1 MGFFGKNRKIIQIV
15 GFLLEKTFQIL
26 VFLIPSQLALHF
38 WPKWAFVYGIRID
51 YLAPSFYFSDIL
63 ILIIFLLWL
72 IEFLIK
78 NKGIKFI
85 KSSSYLI
92 PLLFLAILNIGFA
105 TNYYLAIYKWLK
117 FVELIL
123 LGIFIIQYQKFEIK
137 KWIIQPL
144 TFSVI
149 FFVIIGLI
157 QFVRRETI
165 GGALYFL
172 GERTFSIYTPGIAL
186 VDLFGRQLIR
196 AYSTFPHP
204 NSLAGFMG
212 ISVLLISF
220 CGKRLKRNIY
230 YPAILFALLGIVIS
244 FSKTVLLVICII
256 GIIWLLTKKLRIENI
271 IGRLTIVLLIVG
283 SVFLLTLRISGLTS
297 RVTNIENIYQRI
309 SLIETSGEIIKVNP
323 IFGVGLG
330 NFIINIPNYSQDN
343 SWILQPVH
351 NIYLLIFTETGLVGL
366 IIFFVLF
373 TKVIDKTN
381 IPRKMNSL
389 YLLLFILFTGF
400 FDHYWLSIQQNLL
413 LEVVVFAM
421 ILREDIDFT

>member
-15 GFLLEKTFQIL
+15 GFLLEKTFQIF

-51 YLAPSFYFSDIL
+51 YLAPSIYFSDIL
-63 ILIIFLLWL
+63 ILIIFFLWL
-72 IEFLIK
+72 MEFLL
-78 NKGIKFI
+78 NSRSIKFI
-85 KSSSYLI
+85 KSSLYLI
-92 PLLFLAILNIGFA
+92 PLLILAILNIGFA

-123 LGIFIIQYQKFEIK
+123 LGIFIIQYKKFEIK
-137 KWIIQPL
+137 KWIVQPL
-144 TFSVI
+144 SFSII

-186 VDLFGRQLIR
+186 VELFGRQLMR
-196 AYSTFPHP
+196 TYSTFPHP

-212 ISVLLISF
+212 ISILLISF
-220 CGKRLKRNIY
+220 CGKRINRNIY
-230 YPAILFALLGIVIS
+230 YSAILFALLGILIS
-244 FSKTVLLVICII
+244 FSKTVLLTLCII
-256 GIIWLLTKKLRIENI
+256 GIIWLLTKKLKIENI
-271 IGRLTIVLLIVG
+271 VGRLTLILLIVG
-283 SVFLLTLRISGLTS
+283 SILLLMLRINVLTP
-297 RVTNIENIYQRI
+297 RVNNIENIYQRI
-309 SLIETSGEIIKVNP
+309 SLIDTSREIIKAKP
-323 IFGVGLG
+323 FFGVGFG

-351 NIYLLIFTETGLVGL
+351 NIYLLLFTETGLAGI
-366 IIFFVLF
+366 IIFFILF
-373 TKVIDKTN
+373 VKVVDKTN
-381 IPRKMNSL
+381 SLRKRNSL
-389 YLLLFILFTGF
+389 YLLLFILLTGF

-413 LEVVVFAM
+413 LEVIVFAM
-421 ILREDIDFT
+421 ILREDINFT

>member
-15 GFLLEKTFQIL
+15 GFLLEKTFQIF

-51 YLAPSFYFSDIL
+51 YLAPSIYFSDIL
-63 ILIIFLLWL
+63 ILIIFFLWL
-72 IEFLIK
+72 MEFLL
-78 NKGIKFI
+78 NSRSIKFI
-85 KSSSYLI
+85 KSSLYLI
-92 PLLFLAILNIGFA
+92 PLLILAILNIGFA

-123 LGIFIIQYQKFEIK
+123 LGIFIIQYKKFEIK
-137 KWIIQPL
+137 KWIVQPL
-144 TFSVI
+144 SFSVI

-186 VDLFGRQLIR
+186 VELFGRQLMR
-196 AYSTFPHP
+196 TYSTFPHP

-212 ISVLLISF
+212 ISILLISF
-220 CGKRLKRNIY
+220 CGKRINRNIY
-230 YPAILFALLGIVIS
+230 YSAILFALLGILIS
-244 FSKTVLLVICII
+244 FSKTVLLTLCII
-256 GIIWLLTKKLRIENI
+256 GIIWLLTKKLKIENI
-271 IGRLTIVLLIVG
+271 VGRLTLILLIVG
-283 SVFLLTLRISGLTS
+283 SILLLMLRINVLTP
-297 RVTNIENIYQRI
+297 RVNNIENIYQRI
-309 SLIETSGEIIKVNP
+309 SLIDTSREIIKAKP
-323 IFGVGLG
+323 FFGVGFG

-351 NIYLLIFTETGLVGL
+351 NIYLLLFTETGLAGI
-366 IIFFVLF
+366 IIFFILF
-373 TKVIDKTN
+373 VKVVDKTN
-381 IPRKMNSL
+381 SLRKRNSL
-389 YLLLFILFTGF
+389 YLLLFILLTGF

-413 LEVVVFAM
+413 LEVIVFAM
-421 ILREDIDFT
+421 ILREDINFT